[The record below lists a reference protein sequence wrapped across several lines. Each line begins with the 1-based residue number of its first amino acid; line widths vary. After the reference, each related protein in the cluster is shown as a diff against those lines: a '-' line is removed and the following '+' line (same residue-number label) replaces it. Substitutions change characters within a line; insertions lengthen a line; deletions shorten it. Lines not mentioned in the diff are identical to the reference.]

1 MNFFTCKASDRTKG
15 QYLHQTGGMEWKLQ
29 TILWNSISVLLF
41 SQTDIQKDVIFLK
54 VYFGNLEVD
63 DCKQ

>member
-1 MNFFTCKASDRTKG
+1 M
-15 QYLHQTGGMEWKLQ
+15 
-29 TILWNSISVLLF
+29 LLF
-41 SQTDIQKDVIFLK
+41 SQMDIQKDVIFLK